1 MGVPQGLRPYI
12 VPRIPSRDK
21 PLTQPEVLK
30 VMRDTNLRY
39 VKNVTV
45 GQLSIPDLGTIPGV
59 EDSGG
64 YMMNRDEVLDLEQWG
79 KDILRSR
86 NLSIAIQMGCIV
98 PVPSPEEAGQFPSA
112 RPDSTY
118 YTPGVSHPQ
127 LALDSEYDVK
137 LADVQK
143 KEDDYNKRLQG
154 KMTGS
159 RLAQRSRETAAS
171 GEATPVPVVPGD
183 PETGIPSASSMPQSV
198 KRPEELQQQVPS
210 SVPAV
215 QPPVASPEGPEA
227 QPLAPGDFE
236 VADRPVQQREPGDD
250 AADEGRN
257 FFASGDFE
265 AAVSMFET
273 ALEKGVS
280 VKGSITAL
288 LDVAK
293 GKLKDKS
300 KAKKV
305 APKKKAASKKKV
317 APKKVVDKKVAA
329 SSGGKQ
335 E

>member
-12 VPRIPSRDK
+12 IPRIPSQAK

-30 VMRDTNLRY
+30 VMRDENLRY

-45 GQLSIPDLGTIPGV
+45 GQLSIPDLGQTPGI

-79 KDILRSR
+79 KEILRSR
-86 NLSIAIQMGCIV
+86 NLAIAIQTGSVV
-98 PVPSPEEAGQFPSA
+98 PVPSPEAAGEFPSA

-127 LALDSEYDVK
+127 LALDSEYDEK
-137 LADVQK
+137 LAGVQK
-143 KEDDYNKRLQG
+143 KEDDYNNRLRG

-159 RLAQRSRETAAS
+159 RLAQRQRDEAGS
-171 GEATPVPVVPGD
+171 GDVAPISVMPGD
-183 PETGIPSASSMPQSV
+183 PATGVPNASSMPQSV
-198 KRPEELQQQVPS
+198 KRPAELQQQDPS
-210 SVPAV
+210 SVPAA
-215 QPPVASPEGPEA
+215 QPPIASPEGPES
-227 QPLAPGDFE
+227 QPLAPSDFN
-236 VADRPVQQREPGDD
+236 VADRPVQEREPGDD

-257 FFASGDFE
+257 FFASGDFG
-265 AAVSMFET
+265 AAVSMLEM

-293 GKLKDKS
+293 GKVKDQPKDKN
-300 KAKKV
+300 V
-305 APKKKAASKKKV
+305 PKKKTPKKKP
-317 APKKVVDKKVAA
+317 PKRKRN
-329 SSGGKQ
+329 SSGGAAQ
-335 E
+335 D